1 MSNQINFGIDLG
13 TTNSLI
19 ARFQNGAVEIFK
31 NPFGQKETL
40 PSVVAF
46 RKDRII
52 VGDKAREL
60 IEKDPENVFSSFKRK
75 MGTSESFFVPN
86 TSDFKTPVELSALVL
101 RELKN
106 FIYTGE
112 KPEAVIITIP
122 ASFDTIQ
129 SNATKKAG
137 NDAGFSEVLLLQEPI
152 AASLAFANKQ
162 ANATSLQGQ
171 WLVYDLGGGTF
182 DVALVKIVDGEMR
195 VTDHEGDNYLGGVDF
210 DIAIIEQLVIPA
222 LQQQHTLPELLTE
235 MRSARGKYNTL
246 YHILLKKA
254 EEVKVQ
260 LTASPSAEME
270 FEITDATGQP
280 HDIYLTITREQFETV
295 IYDRIQYSVDLVKKI
310 IDRNH
315 LTAADIKEVVM
326 IGGSTYIPLVKNLVA
341 AQLGI
346 PVNCSVD
353 PTTAV
358 AAGAAWYAGT
368 KTITQSNP
376 AASKPLAAGMPDI
389 RFKTAYQKNTADK
402 EEYFTAIVTGPVAG
416 LSYRIVRTDGGYD
429 SGIKPLQERI
439 SEMLLLAE
447 NTSNVFNILVFDA
460 AHNELAV
467 QAPVIAISQGKFNI
481 HGQPLPNDICI
492 EIDDLEN
499 NTTKLELIFEKNAI
513 LPLRKTIIK
522 EVMKTILRTSQDSL
536 LINVLEGSRYAIPGS
551 CVPLGMIEIKSTD
564 LITDLVKGSDVEITL
579 QISESRD
586 LSVRAVLLMNEQ
598 EFSEVFNPMVR
609 KINTGKL
616 LDDIRQLRLN
626 ASEKIKSF
634 RRSQQYELAATVQD
648 IMVDLDHIS
657 NRLELL
663 STDDV
668 TDEKYQLEEKK
679 RKLAQHLDS
688 TGKDQLIVEITEL
701 YFKRKEYCLYNIRE
715 EEDSARMIRFEKI
728 IADESACL
736 SSQSYYAIKAK
747 IDELNDLCWE
757 IRRNKPET
765 WINAYYYYANVSTDD
780 YTDPQTAARFKEI
793 GEKALE
799 RKNYEELKVAVNQ
812 LYNLMP
818 DTKKE
823 TDQLKGTGIG

>member
-1 MSNQINFGIDLG
+1 MSHQINFGIDLG

-19 ARFQNGAVEIFK
+19 GKFQNGSVEIFK

-86 TSDFKTPVELSALVL
+86 TGDFKTPVELSALVL

-112 KPEAVIITIP
+112 KPDAVVITIP

-137 NDAGFSEVLLLQEPI
+137 NDAGFREVQLLQEPI

-162 ANATSLQGQ
+162 NNTAGLQGQ

-195 VTDHEGDNYLGGVDF
+195 VVDHEGDNYLGGVDF
-210 DIAIIEQLVIPA
+210 DIAIIEKLVVPQ
-222 LQQQHTLPELLTE
+222 LQQQGNYPDLLSQL
-235 MRSARGKYNTL
+235 RSARGKYNTL

-260 LTASPSAEME
+260 LTTSTAAEIE
-270 FEITDATGQP
+270 FEIDDQ
-280 HDIYLTITREQFETV
+280 DIYLTITRDDFETT
-295 IYDRIQYSVDLVKKI
+295 IYDSIQYSVDLVKKI
-310 IDRNH
+310 LTRNQ
-315 LTAADIKEVVM
+315 LTSADVMEVVM
-326 IGGSTYIPLVKNLVA
+326 IGGSTYIPLVKTLVA
-341 AQLGI
+341 SQLGI

-358 AAGAAWYAGT
+358 AVGAAWYAGT
-368 KTITQSNP
+368 RSV
-376 AASKPLAAGMPDI
+376 AAPQTKENKAAAGNAPDI
-389 RFKTAYQKNTADK
+389 HFKTAYQKNTADK
-402 EEYFTAIVTGPVAG
+402 EEYFTAIVTGPVSG
-416 LSYRIVRTDGGYD
+416 LSYRIVRADGGYD

-447 NTSNVFNILVFDA
+447 NSNNIFNILVFDA

-467 QAPVIAISQGKFNI
+467 DAPAISITQGKFNI

-492 EIDDLEN
+492 EIDDPEN

-522 EVMKTILRTSQDSL
+522 EVMKTILRSGRDSL
-536 LINVLEGSRYAIPGS
+536 LINVVEGSRYAIPGS
-551 CVPLGMIEIKSTD
+551 CVPLGMIEIKGSD

-586 LSVRAVLLMNEQ
+586 LSVKAVLLMNEQ
-598 EFSEVFNPMVR
+598 EFSEIFNPLVR
-609 KINTGKL
+609 QINIGKL
-616 LDDIRQLRLN
+616 QDDIHQLKIQA
-626 ASEKIKSF
+626 ASKMKRFKS
-634 RRSQQYELAATVQD
+634 SQQYELAATVQE
-648 IMVDLDHIS
+648 IQSDLDSIS
-657 NRLELL
+657 DRLEVL
-663 STDDV
+663 SIDDV
-668 TDEKYQLEEKK
+668 TDEKYQLEERK
-679 RKLAQHLDS
+679 RKLAQQLDN
-688 TGKDQLIVEITEL
+688 TGKDQQIVEVTEQ
-701 YFKRKEYCLYNIRE
+701 YFKQKDHCLWHIQE
-715 EEDSARMIRFEKI
+715 EKDEGRLARFEQITKE
-728 IADESACL
+728 ESTFL
-736 SSQSYYAIKAK
+736 SSQSYYTIKAK
-747 IDELNDLCWE
+747 TDELINLGWE
-757 IRRNKPET
+757 IVRNKPST
-765 WINAYYYYANVSTDD
+765 WINNYHFYANIPPND
-780 YTDPQTAARFKEI
+780 YTNPQMAARFMEI
-793 GEKALE
+793 GEKALA
-799 RKNYEELKVAVNQ
+799 RQNYEELKAAVYQ
-812 LYNLMP
+812 LHNLMP
-818 DTKKE
+818 DDKKNN
-823 TDQLKGTGIG
+823 QPLKGTGIG